1 MATGTPAGRDGSG
14 DDAAGSLIDIVQALL
29 RELPGL
35 VSDRVELF
43 TLELARASTALG
55 RIVAWLVS
63 ISVVGVSA
71 WLALWSGVGI
81 GLVQLG
87 LHWVF
92 ALALVLAVNLA
103 AVAVGLNQV
112 RRLARQLSLPAT
124 RRHLT
129 LAGGAWGAP
138 TPRPASGS
146 GLGSFN
152 APHPAAATAATSAAA
167 SAAASETPPPLRSA
181 HHAGADASPPVTRW

>member
-1 MATGTPAGRDGSG
+1 MATGTPAGPDGS
-14 DDAAGSLIDIVQALL
+14 DDGAAGSLIDNVQALL

-35 VSDRVELF
+35 FSDRVELF

-63 ISVVGVSA
+63 ISVVGVTA
-71 WLALWSGVGI
+71 WLALWAGVGI
-81 GLVQLG
+81 GLVHLG

-103 AVAVGLNQV
+103 AVVVGLKQV

-138 TPRPASGS
+138 TPGPAMGT
-146 GLGSFN
+146 FN
-152 APHPAAATAATSAAA
+152 APNPAAATSAAA
-167 SAAASETPPPLRSA
+167 SAAASETPPLPTSA
-181 HHAGADASPPVTRW
+181 HHAGADAAPPVARW